1 MHTQKVPKIIIVL
14 FAGSLMLITCSGTSV
29 GEATSPPLVTTAP
42 VTAVVSAVV
51 ITPPLDTTQP
61 PESTP
66 HSLDTPQ
73 VQVTGSPTLPTP
85 TLQVLE
91 ANTIPENGASFE
103 DELSFNTS
111 ANDPNVGNSSGDGIE
126 GVTFQFF
133 GADGREVYSHTEKT
147 PLYCAFGGGDDGQDC
162 DPWRFSEH
170 NNQWPNGKP
179 AQSGQYR
186 LVVTIRGSRGATR
199 QDERNLKLKLNE
211 AESQPTPTL
220 EPLVSNSFPSGDTFG
235 DELQFQT
242 IASDPSVGSDNGA
255 GIESVTFYI
264 VDSQGN
270 KLHERSEKT
279 PLYCAFGGG
288 DDGQNC
294 NVWRFSEHNDQWPN
308 GTPVENGASYKL
320 QVIVK
325 AKNGQ
330 QTQQELS
337 FTIQLSPD
345 Q

>member
-1 MHTQKVPKIIIVL
+1 
-14 FAGSLMLITCSGTSV
+14 
-29 GEATSPPLVTTAP
+29 
-42 VTAVVSAVV
+42 
-51 ITPPLDTTQP
+51 
-61 PESTP
+61 
-66 HSLDTPQ
+66 
-73 VQVTGSPTLPTP
+73 
-85 TLQVLE
+85 LE

-111 ANDPNVGNSSGDGIE
+111 ANDPGVGSSSGDGIKS
-126 GVTFQFF
+126 VTFQFF
-133 GADGREVYSHTEKT
+133 GADGREVFSHTENT
-147 PLYCAFGGGDDGQDC
+147 TLYCAFGGGDDGQSC
-162 DPWRFSEH
+162 DQWRFSEH

-186 LVVTIRGSRGATR
+186 LVVTIRGSRGGTR
-199 QDERNLKLKLNE
+199 QDERNLTLELNE
-211 AESQPTPTL
+211 AASQPTPTL
-220 EPLVSNSFPSGDTFG
+220 QALDANSFPSGDTFG

-270 KLHERSEKT
+270 KLHERIEKT

-288 DDGQNC
+288 DDGHNC
-294 NVWRFSEHNDQWPN
+294 NVWRFSEHNNQWPN
-308 GTPVENGASYKL
+308 GTPVENGGSYKL
-320 QVIVK
+320 QVTVK

-337 FTIQLSPD
+337 FTIQLSPG